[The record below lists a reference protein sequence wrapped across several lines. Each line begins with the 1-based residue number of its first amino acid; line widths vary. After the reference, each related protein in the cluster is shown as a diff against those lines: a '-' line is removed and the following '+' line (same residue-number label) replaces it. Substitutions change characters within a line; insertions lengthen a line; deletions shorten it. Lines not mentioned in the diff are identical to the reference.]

1 MDAYLSTFPIQ
12 LALEHRKNIN
22 IKAIA
27 SNLEQASV
35 VKTSIDDFQIK
46 LQMREEKLLYK
57 LRENE
62 HLIESSHMMDRDEI
76 SMVLS
81 LISLLSSY
89 PSLFA

>member
-46 LQMREEKLLYK
+46 LQMREVF
-57 LRENE
+57 
-62 HLIESSHMMDRDEI
+62 RDNFA
-76 SMVLS
+76 SFLF
-81 LISLLSSY
+81 LNSY
-89 PSLFA
+89 FAGKIIV